1 MLPHERYRLAPRDD
15 WISFDVVG
23 VEHGTLVE
31 DDLERAFKRV
41 LRSTLKSCRDSKSFE
56 KTLPSVDILL
66 KDGKKE
72 RVVAGLATNLVAAL
86 SPHVDG
92 VHLCKGEEPVTE
104 LWEYVRLFDG
114 RWIHGVTRGQQVSC
128 RLTDAIVGHEQSI
141 IISKIPCIL

>member
-66 KDGKKE
+66 EDGKKE
-72 RVVAGLATNLVAAL
+72 RVVVGLALRTRSSVTN
-86 SPHVDG
+86 SPSSYRRY
-92 VHLCKGEEPVTE
+92 PA
-104 LWEYVRLFDG
+104 
-114 RWIHGVTRGQQVSC
+114 S
-128 RLTDAIVGHEQSI
+128 S
-141 IISKIPCIL
+141 S